1 MPRINTHASVRG
13 DEFDTQNFMSQ
24 MRHFKSKVT
33 RSDEIP
39 DDILE
44 PEWEQPH
51 QVQLNVARASEFVG
65 DENQYVDDVE
75 QNDKNLWIEQKM
87 TKGQLAQPP
96 RDERTARFENDW
108 LPNELDNLENLPQ
121 VAEAFTTTNGT
132 VDRKD
137 RFGDIFKEN
146 TQDVLDYIQLAT
158 EENERVVDRIYQT
171 I

>member
-1 MPRINTHASVRG
+1 MKRVNLHASVRG
-13 DEFDTQNFMSQ
+13 DQFDTQNFENQ
-24 MRHFKSKVT
+24 MRHFKSKVA

-44 PEWEQPH
+44 PEWEHPE

-65 DENQYVDDVE
+65 DEEQYVDDVE
-75 QNDKNLWIEQKM
+75 KSDKNLWLRQRL

-96 RDERTARFENDW
+96 RDVRTQEFEDDW
-108 LPNELDNLENLPQ
+108 APNELDNLENLPQ
-121 VAEAFTTTNGT
+121 LAEKFVTRTGQVITY
-132 VDRKD
+132 D

-146 TQDVLDYIQLAT
+146 TQQALDYIALAT
-158 EENERVVDRIYQT
+158 AENERVVDQIYQT